1 MNAQDSSF
9 KQLLRVTFW
18 VGLAG
23 LVLSPLARSLG
34 SPVLFWIIAS
44 LSSALLLLNLFFRRS
59 ELKFWLSQRRTRK
72 GFDESI
78 RTLFVLALILA
89 VYLFFYFDVF
99 HFQKDWTAEKRNSLH
114 PKTVETLKKLP
125 FTVTAE
131 IYDIKRNGDR
141 IQETLRLMSLS
152 SPHFQFRRID
162 LLRDPAL
169 AREKGVDREGTIL
182 LSRTNQAPLRLS
194 RGEMVKTLYDEA
206 GEPRD
211 EVLAEEKITS
221 ALLSLLEP
229 KVVHAYF
236 LTGSGEKKI
245 EDQSENGLSK
255 LRASLELSRI
265 ACASWDPSTEPLPDD
280 ADIAVIAGPKSMKS
294 AAPAFLEELLSRGG
308 AALFLLDPIFD
319 QGGRPTGWESFL
331 EARGLRAESDLV
343 VDPSDYLARVGSA
356 RGSPLYPIL
365 NYAADPITDDLRKRR
380 YDTIFF
386 SARSLRPISENWKTL
401 LSTGPKAWGLT
412 ELLPG
417 KQLHIDPKKDHP
429 GPLVLGMIQRA
440 PGRLA
445 VFGDSDFA
453 RNPLLEVAG
462 HRDLLVNT
470 ARVLAGR
477 EPVFVLDRGRESG
490 RALTLSE
497 SEKTF
502 VSVFFLAV
510 LPIGILAFGFV
521 RMRIRRRNTRRPDSA

>member
-1 MNAQDSSF
+1 MSSGDSSF
-9 KQLLRVTFW
+9 KQLLRLTFW

-23 LVLSPLARSLG
+23 LVLSPLARGLG
-34 SPVLFWIIAS
+34 SPIFFWLIAS
-44 LSSALLLLNLFFRRS
+44 LSLALLALNLFFRRAD
-59 ELKFWLSQRRTRK
+59 LKLWLSRRRTRK

-89 VYLFFYFDVF
+89 VYLLFYFDLF

-131 IYDIKRNGDR
+131 IYDIKRNADK
-141 IQETLRLMSLS
+141 IQETLRLMSLE
-152 SPHFQFRRID
+152 SPRFQFRRVD

-169 AREKGVDREGTIL
+169 AREKGVDREGTL
-182 LSRTNQAPLRLS
+182 LLIRSNEPPLRLS

-211 EVLAEEKITS
+211 EVLAEEKIIS
-221 ALLSLLEP
+221 ALLALMEP

-236 LTGSGEKKI
+236 LAGSGEKKI
-245 EDQSENGLSK
+245 DDQGETGLSR
-255 LRASLELSRI
+255 LRSSLELSRI
-265 ACASWDPSTEPLPDD
+265 ACASWDPGVEPLPSD
-280 ADIAVIAGPKSMKS
+280 ADLLVVAGPKAMKAS
-294 AAPAFLEELLSRGG
+294 APALMNELLSRGG
-308 AALFLLDPIFD
+308 AAMFFLDPIFD
-319 QGGRPTGWESFL
+319 QGGRASGWENFL
-331 EARGLRAESDLV
+331 EVAGLHMENDLI

-365 NYAADPITDDLRKRR
+365 NYASDPVTEDLKKRR
-380 YDTIFF
+380 YDTVFF
-386 SARSLRPISENWKTL
+386 SARSLRPLNENWKIL

-417 KQLHIDPKKDHP
+417 KQLRVDPKKDHP
-429 GPLVLGMIQRA
+429 GPLVLGAVERS
-440 PGRLA
+440 PFRLA

-462 HRDLLVNT
+462 HRDLLVNA
-470 ARVLAGR
+470 ARSLVGR
-477 EPVFVLDRGRESG
+477 EPVFVLDRSRESG
-490 RALTLSE
+490 RTFILSE
-497 SEKTF
+497 SEKTYTSF
-502 VSVFFLAV
+502 FFLAIFP
-510 LPIGILAFGFV
+510 LAILIFGFL
-521 RMRIRRRNTRRPDSA
+521 RMRIRSRSKPAPSPK